1 MTRILMVA
9 ADAMEFPGILRHTSG
24 AAPGGVG
31 IDWSRRARLGNYELL
46 LAANGMGARRAAA
59 AVDAALAGFRAEAI
73 VSTGFCGALE
83 GDLEIADIVTGTA
96 VSAEGRSLSG
106 VVPGERAAPS
116 TGNDMFGG
124 SRCADRGGEGAVACG
139 RRRARWRW
147 RPGAWRNAPAAHG
160 VPFYCVRVVT
170 DLADEDMANNFNEAL
185 RPDGHFATI
194 NILRGAL
201 RNPLVR
207 VPELIRLRNR
217 CVRAA
222 GALGDFIADC
232 RF

>member
-9 ADAMEFPGILRHTSG
+9 ADAMEFPGILRHAT
-24 AAPGGVG
+24 GVSPANLG
-31 IDWSRRARLGNYELL
+31 IDWSRSARLRNYEFL
-46 LAANGMGARRAAA
+46 LAANGMGGQRAEA
-59 AVDAALAGFRAEAI
+59 AVDAALQCFGAEAI

-83 GDLEIADIVTGTA
+83 PDLEIADVVVGTA
-96 VSAEGRSLSG
+96 VSAGSYTFPALCPATERRHRRG
-106 VVPGERAAPS
+106 VVFSIDHVVQTAEEKRRLRAGGASAVEMEAGGVAERA
-116 TGNDMFGG
+116 
-124 SRCADRGGEGAVACG
+124 
-139 RRRARWRW
+139 RAR
-147 RPGAWRNAPAAHG
+147 G

-170 DLADEDMANNFNEAL
+170 DLADEDMANNFNQAL

-207 VPELIRLRNR
+207 LPELVRLRKR

-222 GALGDFIADC
+222 GTLGDFIADC

>member
-9 ADAMEFPGILRHTSG
+9 ADAMEFHGIVRHATGVTS
-24 AAPGGVG
+24 ANLA
-31 IDWSRRARLGNYELL
+31 IDWSRCIRLGNYELL
-46 LAANGMGARRAAA
+46 LVANGAGAKRAAA
-59 AVDAALAGFRAEAI
+59 AVDAALQCFPADAI

-83 GDLEIADIVTGTA
+83 PDLEIADVVVGTA
-96 VSAEGRSLSG
+96 VSAGSHAFPGLCPASDRRHRMG
-106 VVPGERAAPS
+106 VVCSIDHVAQTADEKRRLRAGGASAVEMEAGGVAERAQ
-116 TGNDMFGG
+116 
-124 SRCADRGGEGAVACG
+124 
-139 RRRARWRW
+139 AR
-147 RPGAWRNAPAAHG
+147 G

-170 DLADEDMANNFNEAL
+170 DLADEDMANNFNQAL

-194 NILRGAL
+194 NILRGVV

-207 VPELIRLRNR
+207 LPELLRLRKR

-222 GALGDFIADC
+222 GELGDFIADC

>member
-9 ADAMEFPGILRHTSG
+9 ADAMEFPGILRHASG
-24 AAPGGVG
+24 VARAKLG
-31 IDWSRRARLGNYELL
+31 IDWSRSGRLGDYEVMLV
-46 LAANGMGARRAAA
+46 ANGMGAQRAAA
-59 AVDAALAGFRAEAI
+59 AVDAALQVFGAEAI

-83 GDLEIADIVTGTA
+83 ADFETADVIVGSA
-96 VSAEGRSLSG
+96 VSAGSQTFPALCPASERRHRQG
-106 VVPGERAAPS
+106 VVCSIDHVAQTAEEKRRLRAGGASAVEMEAGGVAERA
-116 TGNDMFGG
+116 
-124 SRCADRGGEGAVACG
+124 
-139 RRRARWRW
+139 RAR
-147 RPGAWRNAPAAHG
+147 G

-170 DLADEDMANNFNEAL
+170 DLADEDMANNFNQAL

-207 VPELIRLRNR
+207 LPELVRLRNR
-217 CVRAA
+217 CIRAS
-222 GALGDFIADC
+222 GELGDFIADC